1 MKLEIRL
8 KSFESRLLLGALKEI
23 EELSLNH
30 LENIESKNRF
40 VFPTRTKDFTVLRSP
55 HVHKKS
61 REQFHLEKH
70 KAIYVLNFVGNNK
83 DIINKWISYLKTIKL
98 LGVQIH
104 ITLINNTYLFKS

>member
-8 KSFESRLLLGALKEI
+8 KSFESKLLLGALKEI
-23 EELSLNH
+23 DELSNNH
-30 LENIESKNRF
+30 VENIEKSCF
-40 VFPTRTKDFTVLRSP
+40 VFPTRRKDFTVLRSP

-70 KAIYVLNFVGNNK
+70 KALYVLHFVEN
-83 DIINKWISYLKTIKL
+83 DEAIINKWISYLKTIKL

-104 ITLINNTYLFKS
+104 ITLINNTYLFTH

>member
-8 KSFESRLLLGALKEI
+8 KSFESLLLERALLEI
-23 EELSLNH
+23 GDLSLKHFNDIKSH
-30 LENIESKNRF
+30 RY

-61 REQFHLEKH
+61 REQFHLKKH
-70 KAIYVLNFVGNNK
+70 KAIYVLNFENNECHH
-83 DIINKWISYLKTIKL
+83 INNWVRYLKTIKL

-104 ITLINNTYLFKS
+104 ITLINNTYLFQQ